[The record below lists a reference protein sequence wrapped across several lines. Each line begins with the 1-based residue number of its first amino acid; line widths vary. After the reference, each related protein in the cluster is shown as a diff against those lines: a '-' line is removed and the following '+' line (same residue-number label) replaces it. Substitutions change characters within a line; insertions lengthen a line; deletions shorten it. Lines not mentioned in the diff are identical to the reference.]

1 MTAIFTEITNV
12 FRQDKKKSGPPTGT
26 LYGVGVGPG
35 DPQLVTLRAL
45 EVLGQ
50 CPVVAVPVSQPGAES
65 YALSVVAIHLRPPE
79 HVLLRL
85 HFPMTRA
92 RAERLAAR
100 REAAQRVYAE
110 LQAGRDVAFL
120 TEGDPM
126 LHSTFLHALAHLPP
140 DTPFQVVPGV
150 SSIAAAAAV
159 AGVPLVDG
167 DQRLAVLPATFEDL
181 TRLGRTLRDFDT
193 VVLLKVH
200 RVLDRVIDTLTEL
213 DLLDQAVLVERAS
226 HPSGRVV
233 RDVASLR
240 GRPVHY
246 LSLLIV
252 RSGRGGGS
260 ED

>member
-1 MTAIFTEITNV
+1 VHRPDELRKNV
-12 FRQDKKKSGPPTGT
+12 VPTGT

-35 DPQLVTLRAL
+35 DPELVTLRAL
-45 EVLGQ
+45 DVLGR
-50 CPVVAVPVSQPGAES
+50 CPVVAVPVTQPGAES
-65 YALSVVAIHLRPPE
+65 YALSVVAIHLRPD

-85 HFPMTRA
+85 HFPMTRD

-100 REAAQRVYAE
+100 REAAARVDAE
-110 LQAGRDVAFL
+110 LRAGRDVAFL

-126 LHSTFLHALAHLPP
+126 LHSTFLHVLAHLPP
-140 DTPFQVVPGV
+140 DTAFQVVPGV
-150 SSIAAAAAV
+150 SSIAAAAAA

-200 RVLDRVIDTLTEL
+200 RVLDRLIDVLTEL
-213 DLLDQAVLVERAS
+213 NLLDQAVLVERAS

-252 RSGRGGGS
+252 RSGRGHSG

>member
-1 MTAIFTEITNV
+1 MHREDQVSKRGQPTA
-12 FRQDKKKSGPPTGT
+12 T

-50 CPVVAVPVSQPGAES
+50 CPVVAVPVTQPGAES
-65 YALSVVAIHLRPPE
+65 YALSVVAIHLRPD
-79 HVLLRL
+79 HTLLRL
-85 HFPMTRA
+85 HFPMTRD

-100 REAAQRVYAE
+100 REAAQQVHAE

-126 LHSTFLHALAHLPP
+126 LHSTLLHVLAHLPP

-167 DQRLAVLPATFEDL
+167 DQRLAVLPATFEDM

-200 RVLDRVIDTLTEL
+200 RVLDRLIDTLTEL

-233 RDVASLR
+233 REIASLR

-246 LSLLIV
+246 LSLVIV
-252 RSGRGGGS
+252 RSGRGDGG